1 MDENSLNNY
10 NDALE
15 EYYKLKQEYDRNYK
29 RKLRT
34 IKKKDISLKEKR
46 ELLRKIKLPC
56 IHCKKRVGTIFTNEG
71 GVLKALCGG
80 TPACSLNIEIKKADT
95 RFLPAV
101 IANVQRIIQKIKREI
116 IETKLDFL
124 FGLETEKD
132 TVGLFESLKEKF
144 NKASGLLVNLEGV
157 ILELYASKERKES
170 VEEAV
175 LQLYV
180 ENERFANAI
189 AQYKETQT
197 PSFLTDAIEIY
208 INNILSLQERIQYNK
223 YANIYVD
230 RENKDGVIILDKE
243 PPAAYVLKT
252 PTITIIQQE
261 HEWEPGIIKHNL
273 K

>member
-157 ILELYASKERKES
+157 MLELYASKERKES

-175 LQLYV
+175 LQLLLH
-180 ENERFANAI
+180 NT
-189 AQYKETQT
+189 K
-197 PSFLTDAIEIY
+197 
-208 INNILSLQERIQYNK
+208 K
-223 YANIYVD
+223 H
-230 RENKDGVIILDKE
+230 K
-243 PPAAYVLKT
+243 PPLF
-252 PTITIIQQE
+252 
-261 HEWEPGIIKHNL
+261 
-273 K
+273 